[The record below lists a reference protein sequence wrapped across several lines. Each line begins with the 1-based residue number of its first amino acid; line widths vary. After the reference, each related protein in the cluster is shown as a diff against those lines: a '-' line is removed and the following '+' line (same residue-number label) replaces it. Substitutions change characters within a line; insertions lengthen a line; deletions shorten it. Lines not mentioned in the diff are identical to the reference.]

1 MIGRL
6 SVVLSIILIMA
17 GGIMLA
23 DNNMRELQGRE
34 RVNAV
39 SQVSSQLREISKQ
52 TYLKASSLRIWS
64 DKILQLSYDM
74 VTSAQ
79 RVMRKV
85 LERAADLCKESS
97 LLLFP
102 AACQI
107 GTKINRKP
115 QR

>member
-39 SQVSSQLREISKQ
+39 SQVSSQLREVSEQ
-52 TYLKASSLRIWS
+52 AYLKASSLRIWS
-64 DKILQLSYDM
+64 DKILQFSLDM
-74 VTSAQ
+74 LKSAQ

-85 LERAADLCKESS
+85 LERADQFLPILS
-97 LLLFP
+97 LP
-102 AACQI
+102 
-107 GTKINRKP
+107 G
-115 QR
+115 